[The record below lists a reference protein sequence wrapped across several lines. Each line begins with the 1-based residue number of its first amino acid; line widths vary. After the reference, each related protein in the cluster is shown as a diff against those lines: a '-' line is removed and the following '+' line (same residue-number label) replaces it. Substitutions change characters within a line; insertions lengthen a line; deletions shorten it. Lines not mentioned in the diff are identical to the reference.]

1 MSQFRQLFS
10 TPGCDVKKNAYPQHA
25 PPHRSICEPRCP
37 EGCTTGGQQA
47 VLSLKS
53 RVFQCHDGGSALSV
67 SANILY
73 IQTVE
78 PHLTKAWKKHC
89 WNLATFSLWCRKCV
103 YVLGANL
110 LLSLFYSCW
119 NYSYEKNVKQKNPLI
134 TYWILIQSIKI
145 ISLLTKLKWF
155 PCLLYYAKR
164 ESQTWTQWVIFSI

>member
-10 TPGCDVKKNAYPQHA
+10 TGCDVNKNAYPQHGHLRHTGLCVSQEA
-25 PPHRSICEPRCP
+25 LRV
-37 EGCTTGGQQA
+37 TMGGQQA

-53 RVFQCHDGGSALSV
+53 RVFQCHDGGSALS
-67 SANILY
+67 NILY

-78 PHLTKAWKKHC
+78 PHLTNAWKKHC

-119 NYSYEKNVKQKNPLI
+119 NYSYKKNEKQNPLI

-155 PCLLYYAKR
+155 PCLLYYAKG
-164 ESQTWTQWVIFSI
+164 ESQTWTQWIIFSI